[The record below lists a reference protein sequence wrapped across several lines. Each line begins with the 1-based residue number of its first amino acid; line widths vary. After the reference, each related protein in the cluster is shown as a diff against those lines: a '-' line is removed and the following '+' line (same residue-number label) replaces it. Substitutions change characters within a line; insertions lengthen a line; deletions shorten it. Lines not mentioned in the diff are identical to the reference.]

1 MGFLNKKMKNNITN
15 HVSAIKTFLSAPEL
29 LNLTVAVYLGTVLQ
43 QFLEDIISEVIYPLL
58 QIVLPETIYKNVDI
72 KFYNTDINVGKI
84 IKSTMS
90 FFVAVIVCYYF
101 VAMIKY

>member
-1 MGFLNKKMKNNITN
+1 MSFTNKFRNGISSRMT
-15 HVSAIKTFLSAPEL
+15 AIRKFLSATEL

-43 QFLEDIISEVIYPLL
+43 KFLEDIIAEVIYPLL
-58 QIVLPETIYKNVDI
+58 QIVLPESIYKNVDF

-84 IKSTMS
+84 IKSTIS